1 MVGLSLPLEAV
12 ASGAAPQLLPG
23 SASLG
28 CQGARPTPGSRDG
41 LSGHDRA
48 STVGLLCLAG
58 LGLPCPACLLYE
70 SPWVLDLRLGK
81 GLHRPCPGCP
91 PSPRR
96 QPLGPAHSPAA
107 SWPYVGQT
115 AGLVLSV
122 GPLVSEPR
130 AAPPT
135 PSRSLV
141 PAGWEGA
148 VSASPPVQAR
158 EPRDPLGVRGLV
170 ERDRALRPLRG
181 GRGPVEPCW
190 MGGGPPAG
198 LPSQGPCAPIT
209 SPRRAPHGAQS
220 AVRRWA
226 ARCWAGRAR
235 G

>member
-58 LGLPCPACLLYE
+58 LGLPCPAYLLYE

-115 AGLVLSV
+115 AGLALSV
-122 GPLVSEPR
+122 TPVMWAPWSQSRELPPDTQPKSSTCRLGRGSLGEPPSPGQGAARPTGCQGPGGAGPR
-130 AAPPT
+130 PPAFERW
-135 PSRSLV
+135 PR
-141 PAGWEGA
+141 PGGA
-148 VSASPPVQAR
+148 VL
-158 EPRDPLGVRGLV
+158 D
-170 ERDRALRPLRG
+170 G
-181 GRGPVEPCW
+181 GRASRRPPLSGALCPHHEPSS
-190 MGGGPPAG
+190 GPPWG
-198 LPSQGPCAPIT
+198 TVSC
-209 SPRRAPHGAQS
+209 S
-220 AVRRWA
+220 
-226 ARCWAGRAR
+226 
-235 G
+235 